1 MALIKIG
8 ILRNFL
14 STGIDDNATSN
25 ALTIDANENATFAN
39 SVTAS
44 SFSGDGSALTGI
56 VSLPDAIEV
65 VSGAAAN
72 SFIIE
77 ADGDVL
83 LSSNLSAQ
91 YVSAN
96 LNASELTSGTI
107 PDARF
112 PSALP
117 AIDGSALTNFSNYS
131 TTTQMNTAIASSN
144 TAMKTYVDNQVAG
157 VVDSAPATLDT
168 LNELAAA
175 LGDDANFATT
185 TATSLGN
192 RLRVDTAAQGLTG
205 TQQSNARTN
214 LGLGTA
220 ATTAST
226 DYATAAQ
233 GTNADTA
240 HGWGNH
246 ANYLYLKANS
256 SGYTA
261 TLPVSVYLNEQMYT
275 TPSAGQITI
284 QGSTGN
290 LTASG
295 KMIAKGF
302 IETKVTA
309 ASGTGTK
316 TFNLN
321 NGASFEYTGTGAGFT
336 AAFSNVEATN
346 TTSWTLKTTNSG
358 TITWPAGVEWS
369 EGTTPAG
376 SSGTDVYSFISIAGT
391 IYGSLA
397 IRNAS

>member
-1 MALIKIG
+1 MDTFKTVADVKDDVDSAVVANNHVMTKEQIEEEI
-8 ILRNFL
+8 
-14 STGIDDNATSN
+14 STT
-25 ALTIDANENATFAN
+25 
-39 SVTAS
+39 VAS
-44 SFSGDGSALTGI
+44 SNTALKY
-56 VSLPDAIEV
+56 
-65 VSGAAAN
+65 
-72 SFIIE
+72 
-77 ADGDVL
+77 
-83 LSSNLSAQ
+83 
-91 YVSAN
+91 YV
-96 LNASELTSGTI
+96 
-107 PDARF
+107 D
-112 PSALP
+112 
-117 AIDGSALTNFSNYS
+117 TNFSTTNQMNTAIASSNTAMKTYVDTNFS

-205 TQQSNARTN
+205 TQQSTARTN

-220 ATTAST
+220 ATTAAT

-284 QGSTGN
+284 QGSTGD

-302 IETKVTA
+302 IETKVAA

-316 TFNLN
+316 TFNLSS
-321 NGASFEYTGTGAGFT
+321 GSSFEYTGTGAGFT
-336 AAFSNVEATN
+336 AAFSNVPGTN
-346 TTSWTLKTTNSG
+346 TISWTLKTTNSG
-358 TITWPAGVEWS
+358 TITWPAGVNWS
-369 EGTTPAG
+369 EGVTPPP
-376 SSGTDVYSFISIAGT
+376 SSGTDIYSFISIAGT

-397 IRNAS
+397 MRNAS